1 MKDSWGQI
9 IGGVTFWVIVF
20 VIFRSCSSAEGGNSA
35 LSANSDLTKLL
46 NDAYA
51 LVEKQQYEQ
60 AESTYL
66 KAVKNYPNSP
76 DVHLAMGSFYY
87 NLKNYGAALTSYDQA
102 IKVGLNTS
110 HVFRY
115 RGDAYRKLGQDENA
129 INDYNDAITI
139 VPIDP
144 LAYYFR
150 AVIYDQRNS
159 AKAAFNDYVSYL
171 KHDQT
176 DNDFARYSCE
186 RVNDL
191 EWSSTDFLSALLTNT
206 CDRFAGQYVAEPAQ
220 DTSCSCKY
228 STMRTDLDGTTY
240 PTYTCSNSDGQS
252 WDSFEESC

>member
-1 MKDSWGQI
+1 MKLSWGQI
-9 IGGVTFWVIVF
+9 ILGMIFCGIVIVF
-20 VIFRSCSSAEGGNSA
+20 LQSRSSTGKGGIG
-35 LSANSDLTKLL
+35 LSVKPDLDKLL
-46 NDAYA
+46 SEAYA

-129 INDYNDAITI
+129 ISDYNDAIAI
-139 VPIDP
+139 APIDP

-171 KHDQT
+171 EHDQT
-176 DNDFARYSCE
+176 DNDFTRYSCE

-206 CDRFAGQYVAEPAQ
+206 CDRFAGQYVAQPAQ